1 MSTSSESGGRPS
13 AAVFR
18 RRRIVVGV
26 GILAVLIAIVL
37 IFVRP
42 GSANENAVGPTT
54 TPPATTA
61 DGSAAPDATPTP
73 TVEPGGPCDPDTI
86 LVVAET
92 DEVSYDAG
100 APVSMTMTVT
110 NTGPVSCEL
119 NVGTAA
125 QVFTVTSGTEK
136 YWTSTDCQTD
146 PADSKVL
153 LDPGVPASSTTPV
166 VWDRTR
172 SEPDNC
178 EAERVPAPAGGASY
192 HLTVGIDGIES
203 ERTQFLLY

>member
-1 MSTSSESGGRPS
+1 MSTSSEPGGRPS

-18 RRRIVVGV
+18 RRRIVVGL

-42 GSANENAVGPTT
+42 GSANENSAQPTK
-54 TPPATTA
+54 PPATTA
-61 DGSAAPDATPTP
+61 EQSAAPDASSPP
-73 TVEPGGPCDPDTI
+73 SVEPGGPCDPAAV

-92 DEVSYDAG
+92 SQVSYDADV
-100 APVSMTMTVT
+100 PVSMTMTVT
-110 NTGPVSCEL
+110 NTGAVSCEL

-125 QVFTVTSGTEK
+125 QVFTVTSGAEQ

-153 LDPGVPASSTTPV
+153 LEPGVPASSTTPV

-172 SEPDNC
+172 SEPENC
-178 EAERVPAPAGGASY
+178 DADRVAAPSGGASY
-192 HLTVGIDGIES
+192 HLTVSIDGIES
-203 ERTQFLLY
+203 EPTQFLLY